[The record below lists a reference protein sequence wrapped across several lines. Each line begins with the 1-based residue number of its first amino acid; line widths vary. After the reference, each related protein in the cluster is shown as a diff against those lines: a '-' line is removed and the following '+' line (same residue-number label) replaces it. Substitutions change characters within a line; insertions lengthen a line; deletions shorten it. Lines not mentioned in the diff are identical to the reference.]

1 MADTPAA
8 GTAPAEAPKVVEVKT
23 DAKETGVHFKKE
35 KIRDADGNVI
45 GEGKKLP
52 SIKVGLPVPNAE
64 GILQILEAGGKELEL
79 LLDATF
85 DVVYGQLRNLVNE
98 IRVKNP
104 DQEIKPEQIDLTKLA
119 WSVIANI
126 PKAERRGLGISE
138 EDWESFSADY
148 RAIMPKVTGKDKDRI
163 EKHVQL
169 FKKKFG
175 PCRNDKKALQV
186 LKDMLNMWAAHTSS
200 MEENED
206 VYEYLS
212 KRVDTLLA
220 EDEKVLA
227 EAL

>member
-1 MADTPAA
+1 MADTPAVA
-8 GTAPAEAPKVVEVKT
+8 APEVAAKPVVVET
-23 DAKETGVHFKKE
+23 AIKETGVHFKKE
-35 KIRDADGNVI
+35 KIRDAEGNVI

-52 SIKVGLPVPNAE
+52 SLKYPLPIPTVN
-64 GILQILEAGGKELEL
+64 GFLQILEAGGKELEL
-79 LLDATF
+79 LGAAAY

-104 DQEIKPEQIDLTKLA
+104 EGTITPEMIDAAKLT
-119 WSVIANI
+119 WSFIATI
-126 PKAERRGLGISE
+126 PPGERRGLGISE
-138 EDWESFSADY
+138 EDWEAFSADY
-148 RAIMPKVTGKDKDRI
+148 RAIMPKVTGKDKDRV

-175 PCRNDKKALQV
+175 PCRNDKKALGV
-186 LKDMLNMWAAHTSS
+186 LKDMLNMWAANTSS